1 MLANVFIFGYNVA
14 RSLNKN
20 FSEGVNC
27 RLETLFATAEDDLNG
42 HSLVERV
49 GARPLF
55 HVVRGNFGGERLS
68 KVEAQVESL
77 MTEILQDT
85 AFELVDVEYVKE
97 RDWYLRVFV
106 DKAGGIDLDDCQSI
120 SEQLSAKLDAA
131 DIIGGAYILEVSSPG
146 IDRILKKDRDFVRE
160 AGKVVD
166 VTLYAPLD
174 GKKIF
179 VGELEGRDES
189 FLRLKDV
196 APLPRDKVAQ
206 VRLHIDF

>member
-1 MLANVFIFGYNVA
+1 
-14 RSLNKN
+14 
-20 FSEGVNC
+20 
-27 RLETLFATAEDDLNG
+27 
-42 HSLVERV
+42 
-49 GARPLF
+49 
-55 HVVRGNFGGERLS
+55 
-68 KVEAQVESL
+68 

-106 DKAGGIDLDDCQSI
+106 DKAGGVDLDDCQNI
-120 SEQLSAKLDAA
+120 SERLSAKLDAA

-146 IDRILKKDRDFVRE
+146 IDRILKKDKDFVRE

-166 VTLYAPLD
+166 VTLYAPLN
-174 GKKIF
+174 GQKLI
-179 VGELEGRDES
+179 VGELEGRDDS

-196 APLPRDKVAQ
+196 APLPREKVAL